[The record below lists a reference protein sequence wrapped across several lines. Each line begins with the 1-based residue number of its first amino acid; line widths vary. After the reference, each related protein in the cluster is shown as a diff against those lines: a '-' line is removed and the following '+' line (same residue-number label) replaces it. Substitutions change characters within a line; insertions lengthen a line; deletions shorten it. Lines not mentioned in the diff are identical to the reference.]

1 MEVLK
6 TSDEL
11 EKQILEDA
19 RKKASRIL
27 ESTEKECAQIRLE
40 WEKKLQDDARRME
53 EDNTR
58 RIAALKQELAA
69 TLPLDRMRERLSYI
83 EKTLIGKLKECFEGL
98 TAIETAEVFSVLIR
112 RVASIFSGKRITA
125 YVGGIADSE
134 AIKMLTACIPS
145 AVVIGIRPLA
155 EAAAMG
161 TGEVILPVARGLVLE
176 SEDKRILYRGTF
188 NELARL
194 LLEEH
199 RDALVESLIGKDV

>member
-83 EKTLIGKLKECFEGL
+83 EKTLVGKLKECFEGL
-98 TAIETAEVFSVLIR
+98 TEKETSDVFTVLIR
-112 RVASIFSGKRITA
+112 RVASIFPGKRIMA
-125 YVGGIADSE
+125 YVGGIGDGE
-134 AIKMLTACIPS
+134 AKKMLTAFIPS
-145 AVVIGIRPLA
+145 AVVIGIKPLA
-155 EAAAMG
+155 EASVGMV
-161 TGEVILPVARGLVLE
+161 GEAILPVSRGIVLE

-188 NELARL
+188 DELARL
-194 LLEEH
+194 LLDEK
-199 RDALVESLIGKDV
+199 RDALMESLIGKDV